1 VQIAEIQFE
10 LFYNGSMRAK
20 AGTKAVQIGVIGCG
34 RAAQLHLRALAG
46 IPEAKVA
53 ALADADTGRLSAAG
67 AKWGVGRRYADYRAL
82 IADPLVEV
90 ILIAV
95 PTPAHQD
102 VFLAAA
108 ESGKHIYIEKP
119 LAMDLSDAD
128 RMLAAAEKSAG
139 RAVMGFNL
147 RSHRLVQEAK
157 ALARSGALGPVHL
170 MRTLW
175 VGGLDERPNWQWRRA
190 EGGGALYELGVHH
203 FDLWRFLLDTEV
215 AQIETQSLPDD
226 SDDSRVVAAARLLNG
241 ALVCSVFALRG
252 AAMHEI
258 ELIGESGS
266 LRFSLYQADSLE
278 IHPAGRLS
286 QLARWL
292 QQLPEA
298 ARAAQRG
305 GDYVDSYRAHWL
317 RFLESLRGGES
328 PATLQDGR
336 ESLRIALTAIDSLD
350 RPPA

>member
-1 VQIAEIQFE
+1 MQTAEIQFG
-10 LFYNGSMRAK
+10 LFYNGAMRTK

-34 RAAQLHLRALAG
+34 RAAQLHLRALAR
-46 IPEAKVA
+46 IPEAKVT

-67 AKWGVGRRYADYRAL
+67 VKWGVAQRYPDYRAL

-95 PTPAHQD
+95 PTPAHCD

-108 ESGKHIYIEKP
+108 RAGKHIYIEKP
-119 LAMDLSDAD
+119 LAMDMNDAD

-139 RAVMGFNL
+139 RVVMGFNL
-147 RSHRLVQEAK
+147 RSHRLLQK
-157 ALARSGALGPVHL
+157 ARELVRAAALGPVHFV
-170 MRTLW
+170 RTLW
-175 VGGLDERPNWQWRRA
+175 VGGLEERPDWQRRRP
-190 EGGGALYELGVHH
+190 EGGGVFYELGVHH

-215 AQIETQSLPDD
+215 AQVEAQSLPDD
-226 SDDSRVVAAARLLNG
+226 PDDSTIVAGRLLNG
-241 ALVCSVFALRG
+241 ALACSVFALRG
-252 AAMHEI
+252 AARHEV

-298 ARAAQRG
+298 AGAAQRG
-305 GDYVDSYRAHWL
+305 GDYLDSYRVHWL

-336 ESLRIALTAIDSLD
+336 ESLRIALAAIDSLD